1 MLRVP
6 SLKPS
11 RLRGVASLVDVVEVR
26 PKPSSIQLCSTTP
39 VPIRARL
46 RTAWNATS
54 GSSEQA
60 CTNRSPPVNVGS
72 RVSFGSA
79 GRLASADG
87 FLPES
92 PKRPSNSEGPYPT
105 VTVSRHNGERTAS
118 PVSTGG
124 AYAEVSSP
132 TNCPAVILAAAE
144 VHSCSRARQSDPLF
158 PHTPIL

>member
-11 RLRGVASLVDVVEVR
+11 RLRGVASLVEVVEVR

-39 VPIRARL
+39 MPIRARL

-60 CTNRSPPVNVGS
+60 CTHRSPPVKLGS
-72 RVSFGSA
+72 RFSFGSA

-105 VTVSRHNGERTAS
+105 VTVSRDTGEPTAS

-124 AYAEVSSP
+124 AYAEEYSQQ
-132 TNCPAVILAAAE
+132 NCPAVILAAAE
-144 VHSCSRARQSDPLF
+144 VHSCSRSRKSDRLVP
-158 PHTPIL
+158 